1 MKLSSLPP
9 AAVVALSLLS
19 AAVSAIVPIPA
30 RAQTP
35 PTNCAT
41 VEVQNVRPEQG
52 MLMIA
57 AYADAA
63 SFNKT
68 PVVAT
73 QMKAGAA
80 TMTFPLCGLSGT
92 WVALTLYQDL
102 NGNGKLDAN
111 AFGIPSE
118 PWGASGKPAAM
129 SAPTWETTSVSLDGT
144 TIVVKLSK

>member
-1 MKLSSLPP
+1 MKLRSLPI
-9 AAVVALSLLS
+9 AAVVAVSVLS
-19 AAVSAIVPIPA
+19 AAALATAPA
-30 RAQTP
+30 PAQAQTP
-35 PTNCAT
+35 DCAT
-41 VEVQNVRPEQG
+41 VEVQNVRPQQG

-57 AYADAA
+57 AFADAA
-63 SFNKT
+63 SFNKS

-80 TMTFPLCGLSGT
+80 TMTFPLCGLGST
-92 WVALTLYQDL
+92 SIALTLFQDL

-118 PWGASGKPAAM
+118 PWGASGTPAAM
-129 SAPTWETTSVSLDGT
+129 AAPTWETTHVPLDGT

>member
-1 MKLSSLPP
+1 MKLRALPIT
-9 AAVVALSLLS
+9 VVVSILSTAML
-19 AAVSAIVPIPA
+19 ATAPVPA

-35 PTNCAT
+35 ACVT

-57 AYADAA
+57 AYADAD
-63 SFNKT
+63 SFNKSA
-68 PVVAT
+68 VVAT

-80 TMTFPLCGLSGT
+80 TMTFPLCGLGSAS
-92 WVALTLYQDL
+92 VALTLFQDL

-129 SAPTWETTSVSLDGT
+129 AAPTWETTAVPLDGT